1 MQCSVIFK
9 KISLVTRLLVFNHV
23 FQDYV
28 KFLYMAAVVMAV
40 ALELKHIVET
50 YPIRVSQHCISC
62 YITVTVIQTAILE

>member
-1 MQCSVIFK
+1 
-9 KISLVTRLLVFNHV
+9 
-23 FQDYV
+23 
-28 KFLYMAAVVMAV
+28 MAAVVMAV